1 MLKTFILQIKEV
13 YMYIRLMIT
22 HIVGI
27 ILLFCKFPHCCIV
40 SMIHRSSREV
50 WVLSSQSMT
59 AWTEWAAPWRT
70 RVQNPT
76 DQKLTKNSVPWR
88 PSGIPSVPS
97 QWTGKGMFNYPLKPC
112 CSKWCVIYQLLD
124 VWVLLAGSNLDLC
137 PCRQRKLE
145 EALLFAGQF
154 SEALQALL
162 DWLAKVEPTL
172 GEDQPVYGDVFTVN
186 NLMEIHKVSDRENC
200 RQPA

>member
-1 MLKTFILQIKEV
+1 MFEYYSLD
-13 YMYIRLMIT
+13 IT
-22 HIVGI
+22 
-27 ILLFCKFPHCCIV
+27 LFF
-40 SMIHRSSREV
+40 
-50 WVLSSQSMT
+50 
-59 AWTEWAAPWRT
+59 
-70 RVQNPT
+70 
-76 DQKLTKNSVPWR
+76 
-88 PSGIPSVPS
+88 
-97 QWTGKGMFNYPLKPC
+97 
-112 CSKWCVIYQLLD
+112 
-124 VWVLLAGSNLDLC
+124 C

-200 RQPA
+200 SQPA